1 VELSLEQLPR
11 VDADVV
17 YLFGGGTRGSAGGD
31 VDENLRNLEGS
42 PLWAGLDAV
51 EREAVHVVEPLV
63 WQQGGLPSARRI
75 LADLRS
81 TLLL

>member
-17 YLFGGGTRGSAGGD
+17 YLFEEEIRGSAGGD

-51 EREAVHVVEPLV
+51 EREAVVDPLV

>member
-17 YLFGGGTRGSAGGD
+17 YLFEEEIRGSAGGD

-51 EREAVHVVEPLV
+51 EREAVHVVDPLV
-63 WQQGGLPSARRI
+63 WQQGGLPSARRV

>member
-1 VELSLEQLPR
+1 
-11 VDADVV
+11 
-17 YLFGGGTRGSAGGD
+17 
-31 VDENLRNLEGS
+31 
-42 PLWAGLDAV
+42 
-51 EREAVHVVEPLV
+51 VHVVEPLV